1 MIKLVSTYW
10 QGHCYSKNWLRL
22 FVIIF
27 VCLFSY
33 QGKASDD
40 YKLGLTAYF
49 DGNYALA
56 KSHWLKGATQGQA
69 KSMFNLGL
77 LHEQSKID
85 DAQQDKAEEWFHLAS
100 KAGYSPASYHLA
112 LRILQGKG
120 SDEKASQLLRAAA
133 DAGYSPAI
141 QYLGEGKKSVQKVVV
156 ANTSAANISK
166 APQPKNRKSR
176 SKEYLSEPWI
186 LSKKPKYWTIQMLA
200 FSEEVRVQNFIKQN
214 KIKDKA
220 AYFLET
226 SNGKSLYKLIYGVYK
241 TKIKADFARQN
252 LDQSLKQHGPWL
264 RSIESVQSVIK
275 AQ

>member
-1 MIKLVSTYW
+1 MCI
-10 QGHCYSKNWLRL
+10 R
-22 FVIIF
+22 
-27 VCLFSY
+27 
-33 QGKASDD
+33 DR
-40 YKLGLTAYF
+40 
-49 DGNYALA
+49 
-56 KSHWLKGATQGQA
+56 
-69 KSMFNLGL
+69 
-77 LHEQSKID
+77 SKID
-85 DAQQDKAEEWFHLAS
+85 GAQQDKAEEWFNLAS

-112 LRILQGKG
+112 LRILQRKG
-120 SDEKASQLLRAAA
+120 DQDKASQLLRTAA

-141 QYLGEGKKSVQKVVV
+141 QYLGEGKKTAQKVVA
-156 ANTSAANISK
+156 ANTSK
-166 APQPKNRKSR
+166 APQTKNSKPR

-200 FSEEVRVQNFIKQN
+200 FSEEAKVQDFIKSN